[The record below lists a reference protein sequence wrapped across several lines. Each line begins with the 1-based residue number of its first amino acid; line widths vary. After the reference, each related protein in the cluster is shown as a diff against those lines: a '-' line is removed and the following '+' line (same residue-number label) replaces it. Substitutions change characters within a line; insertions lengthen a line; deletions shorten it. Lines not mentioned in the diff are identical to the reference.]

1 MMNVS
6 ARRRPNKLRR
16 CRRHLGN
23 FGLASSLQLAIWHWE
38 SEWECYWACD
48 CLSVV
53 PTLCNRGS
61 QLFDLGPPPA
71 SWANESDLHQVE
83 ILPLTAHMGG
93 HAGMQNTAQ
102 EHRFTRSLAKSPEV
116 PGQCVFSLLYIIS
129 GSPHGVLASMGSLPR
144 TGAKPIW

>member
-1 MMNVS
+1 
-6 ARRRPNKLRR
+6 
-16 CRRHLGN
+16 
-23 FGLASSLQLAIWHWE
+23 
-38 SEWECYWACD
+38 
-48 CLSVV
+48 V

-129 GSPHGVLASMGSLPR
+129 GSPHGVLASMGSLPGQGPSLYGR
-144 TGAKPIW
+144 YFFIPIPTRARYIALCAWISPLYAPLVRHFSFAVTFRLCAS